1 VSRDARLVVLF
12 AAAGH
17 FLHHV
22 LTGLF
27 LTLAVILERAWEKP
41 YAEIIALWAIGAAM
55 IGLGAP
61 AAGWLADRFGH
72 ARMMVVFY
80 LGIGMASIMAG
91 LVSGPSGMAAALAV
105 IGLFGALYHPVALA
119 WVTMAA
125 PVAIRGRIM
134 GWVGIA
140 GSIGVALAAVIAG
153 GIAALAGWRAAMIIP
168 GIVTMAGGVLLVM
181 AMLAGRVAAVPGPA
195 PQGPGAAPAEAD
207 RRAPF
212 GVLAVLAVTFTLGS
226 VAYTAFS
233 TALPK
238 WLSDSLALDASDAA
252 WLGTVVGAAL
262 LAGSV
267 GQLIGGRLADRL
279 PFKWLYVATFALKL
293 VPLALAA
300 LVGGPEAVLLAAVI
314 GLTFDLSAPVE
325 NLLLARYSSGRRR
338 GLAFGMKFAIGF
350 AAAPIGVSLVA
361 SAYAPGAGGAVVL
374 FAILAAMAA
383 AMLLA
388 ALLLPREGAPAP
400 PRALAPAA

>member
-1 VSRDARLVVLF
+1 MPPAARLPIVF

-27 LTLAVILERAWEKP
+27 LTLAIVLERVWEKP
-41 YAEIIALWAIGAAM
+41 YAEIITLWTIGTAL

-72 ARMMVVFY
+72 ARMMAVFF
-80 LGIGMASIMAG
+80 LGIGAASVVAG
-91 LVSGPSGMAAALAV
+91 LVSGPTGMAAALAG

-119 WVTMAA
+119 WVSMEA
-125 PVAIRGRIM
+125 PVAIRGRVM

-140 GSIGVALAAVIAG
+140 GSIGVALSAVIAG
-153 GIAALAGWRAAMIIP
+153 GLAALAGWRMAMIVP
-168 GIVTMAGGVLLVM
+168 GVVTMAGGVALII
-181 AMLAGRVAAVPGPA
+181 AMLAGRIAQVAPTVPA
-195 PQGPGAAPAEAD
+195 AGAAPAEP
-207 RRAPF
+207 RAPV
-212 GVLAVLAVTFTLGS
+212 GVLVVLAVTFTLGS

-233 TALPK
+233 TALPT

-252 WLGTVVGAAL
+252 RLGMVVGVTL
-262 LAGSV
+262 LLGSV
-267 GQLIGGRLADRL
+267 GQLIGGRLADRV

-293 VPLALAA
+293 LPLALAA
-300 LVGGPEAVLLAAVI
+300 LIGGPVAVLLAAVI
-314 GLTFDLSAPVE
+314 GLTFDMSAPVE

-350 AAAPIGVSLVA
+350 AAAPIGVNMVA
-361 SAYAPGAGGAVVL
+361 WAYGEAAGGAPAL
-374 FAILAAMAA
+374 FAILATMAA
-383 AMLLA
+383 VMLAA
-388 ALLLPREGAPAP
+388 ALLLPREAASTARRSLVPAE
-400 PRALAPAA
+400 

>member
-1 VSRDARLVVLF
+1 MPPAARLPVAF

-27 LTLAVILERAWEKP
+27 LTLAVVLERAWEKP
-41 YAEIIALWAIGAAM
+41 YAEIIALWTVGAAL

-72 ARMMVVFY
+72 ARMMAVFF
-80 LGIGMASIMAG
+80 LGIGAASVVAG
-91 LVSGPSGMAAALAV
+91 LVTGPAGMAAALAG

-119 WVTMAA
+119 WVSMAA
-125 PVAIRGRIM
+125 PVAIRGRVM

-140 GSIGVALAAVIAG
+140 GSIGVALSAVIAG
-153 GIAALAGWRAAMIIP
+153 GIAAVAGWRMAMIVP
-168 GIVTMAGGVLLVM
+168 GVVTIAGGVALVA
-181 AMLAGRVAAVPGPA
+181 AMLAGRVVQVAPALPAV
-195 PQGPGAAPAEAD
+195 GAAPQEK
-207 RRAPF
+207 RAPF
-212 GVLAVLAVTFTLGS
+212 GVLAVLVVTFTLGS

-238 WLSDSLALDASDAA
+238 WLSDSLALDAADAA
-252 WLGTVVGAAL
+252 RLGLVVGATL
-262 LAGSV
+262 LLGSV

-300 LVGGPEAVLLAAVI
+300 AIGGPVAVLLAAVI
-314 GLTFDLSAPVE
+314 GLTFDMSAPVE

-350 AAAPIGVSLVA
+350 AAAPVGVNMVA
-361 SAYAPGAGGAVVL
+361 WAYGEAAGGAPAL
-374 FAILAAMAA
+374 FAILAAMTAV
-383 AMLLA
+383 MLAA
-388 ALLLPREGAPAP
+388 ALLLPREAAPAP
-400 PRALAPAA
+400 PRMLAPAE

>member
-1 VSRDARLVVLF
+1 MPPAAHLPIVF

-27 LTLAVILERAWEKP
+27 LTLAVVLERVWEKP
-41 YAEIIALWAIGAAM
+41 YAEIITLWTIGAAL

-72 ARMMVVFY
+72 ARMMAVFF
-80 LGIGMASIMAG
+80 LGIGAASVVAG
-91 LVSGPSGMAAALAV
+91 LVSGPTGMAAALAG

-119 WVTMAA
+119 WVSMEA
-125 PVAIRGRIM
+125 PVAIRGRVM

-140 GSIGVALAAVIAG
+140 GSIGVALSAVIAG
-153 GIAALAGWRAAMIIP
+153 GLAALAGWRMAMIVP
-168 GIVTMAGGVLLVM
+168 GVVTMAGGVALII
-181 AMLAGRVAAVPGPA
+181 AMLAGRIAQVAPRVPA
-195 PQGPGAAPAEAD
+195 AGAAPAEP
-207 RRAPF
+207 RAPV
-212 GVLAVLAVTFTLGS
+212 GVLVVLAVTFTLGS

-238 WLSDSLALDASDAA
+238 WPSDSLALDASDAA
-252 WLGTVVGAAL
+252 RLGMVVGATL
-262 LAGSV
+262 LLGSV
-267 GQLIGGRLADRL
+267 GQLIGGRLADRV

-293 VPLALAA
+293 LPLALAA
-300 LVGGPEAVLLAAVI
+300 LIGGPVAVLLAAVI
-314 GLTFDLSAPVE
+314 GLTFDMSAPVE

-350 AAAPIGVSLVA
+350 AAAPIGVNMVA
-361 SAYAPGAGGAVVL
+361 WAYGEAAGGAPAL
-374 FAILAAMAA
+374 FAILATMAA
-383 AMLLA
+383 VMLAA
-388 ALLLPREGAPAP
+388 ALLLPREAAPTA
-400 PRALAPAA
+400 RRSLVPAE